1 MDILTFAISKAMKN
15 YNDALKEISNG
26 IKSIGGDGRIHGCIV
41 DIDFFN
47 HIYLNPYD
55 GKVSYYYATSMV
67 DKYVY
72 NSLKNLLSHHNEKLL
87 ENYSNN
93 KKKDN
98 NLSIVLSNNQIQN
111 VSITEYVPDTL
122 MYSPSRQMLTM
133 QYLTELNVIRFWSDE
148 MIEKIKNELESS
160 QTGYIE

>member
-1 MDILTFAISKAMKN
+1 MIVSF
-15 YNDALKEISNG
+15 
-26 IKSIGGDGRIHGCIV
+26 KSIW
-41 DIDFFN
+41 FWF
-47 HIYLNPYD
+47 
-55 GKVSYYYATSMV
+55 S
-67 DKYVY
+67 
-72 NSLKNLLSHHNEKLL
+72 
-87 ENYSNN
+87 